1 MKILD
6 TNVISELMREVP
18 DEKVYKWLEGQAI
31 ESLGVS
37 VITLAEIHRGLERL
51 PEGRRRF
58 DLERRFADFIGR
70 GFSGRI
76 FAFDEKA
83 ASCYGKIA
91 ARREAAGLHV
101 DAVDM
106 MIAAIA
112 EIAGAAL
119 ITRNT
124 GDFEG
129 CGVKLINPW
138 D

>member
-6 TNVISELMREVP
+6 TNVVSELMREVP
-18 DEKVYKWLEGQAI
+18 DGKVVHWVEAQTL

-37 VITLAEIHRGLERL
+37 VITLAEIGRGLKRL
-51 PEGRRRF
+51 PVGKRR
-58 DLERRFADFIGR
+58 DGLERRFSDFIER
-70 GFSGRI
+70 GFRGRV
-76 FAFDEKA
+76 FAFGESA
-83 ASCYGKIA
+83 AECYGNIA

-112 EIAGAAL
+112 KDAGAAVV
-119 ITRNT
+119 TRNT

-129 CGVKLINPW
+129 CGIELINPW
-138 D
+138 G